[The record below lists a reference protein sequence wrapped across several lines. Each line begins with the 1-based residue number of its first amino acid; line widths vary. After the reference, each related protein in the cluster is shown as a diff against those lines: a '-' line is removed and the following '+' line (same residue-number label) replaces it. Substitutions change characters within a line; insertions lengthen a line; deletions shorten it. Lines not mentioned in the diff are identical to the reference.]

1 MLVFNDL
8 RILRSDFVAHGMGGW
23 LRLVSWH
30 LHGISARDVPGVT
43 DVLQLAGWQQLTEV
57 RLFCSRFRMRF
68 FDSKDG
74 IGDSRNRDEPENI
87 RDSSFPGV
95 IHHRDTEST
104 KFSLGLPETHSQAI
118 RRPCGMQY
126 AKLERYSIALC
137 MIRRIFLFG
146 FWRPENV
153 FSAGKQRVL
162 RPAGLEIARA
172 NFFLSNS
179 LTERHARFNCG

>member
-1 MLVFNDL
+1 
-8 RILRSDFVAHGMGGW
+8 MGGW
-23 LRLVSWH
+23 LRLASWH

-87 RDSSFPGV
+87 RDSSFPGE

-104 KFSLGLPETHSQAI
+104 KFSLGLPEDTLSGGSCVARLFALQYIHSQAI
-118 RRPCGMQY
+118 SKREKTRTTAPANLLLPC
-126 AKLERYSIALC
+126 RSWCSLC
-137 MIRRIFLFG
+137 
-146 FWRPENV
+146 
-153 FSAGKQRVL
+153 L
-162 RPAGLEIARA
+162 RGEI
-172 NFFLSNS
+172 FFLREPRRTLFDGRAVCSMRS
-179 LTERHARFNCG
+179 LRVIPLHCA

>member
-87 RDSSFPGV
+87 RDSSFPGE

-104 KFSLGLPETHSQAI
+104 KFSLGLPRGHTLRRFGRRAALRVAI
-118 RRPCGMQY
+118 HP
-126 AKLERYSIALC
+126 
-137 MIRRIFLFG
+137 
-146 FWRPENV
+146 
-153 FSAGKQRVL
+153 FSSNFQTRKNADNRSNKPSSPLQILVL
-162 RPAGLEIARA
+162 SVSPW
-172 NFFLSNS
+172 
-179 LTERHARFNCG
+179 

>member
-1 MLVFNDL
+1 
-8 RILRSDFVAHGMGGW
+8 MGGW

-87 RDSSFPGV
+87 RDSSFPGKFT
-95 IHHRDTEST
+95 TETQRARS
-104 KFSLGLPETHSQAI
+104 FRWGYPRTHSQA
-118 RRPCGMQY
+118 
-126 AKLERYSIALC
+126 
-137 MIRRIFLFG
+137 
-146 FWRPENV
+146 V
-153 FSAGKQRVL
+153 
-162 RPAGLEIARA
+162 
-172 NFFLSNS
+172 
-179 LTERHARFNCG
+179 

>member
-1 MLVFNDL
+1 
-8 RILRSDFVAHGMGGW
+8 MGGW

-87 RDSSFPGV
+87 RDSSFPGE

-104 KFSLGLPETHSQAI
+104 KFSLGLPEDTLSDGSGVPSRCNTSILKQF
-118 RRPCGMQY
+118 PN
-126 AKLERYSIALC
+126 AKKRGQPLQQTFFSLADLGALC
-137 MIRRIFLFG
+137 
-146 FWRPENV
+146 V
-153 FSAGKQRVL
+153 SVVKSSSSANLV
-162 RPAGLEIARA
+162 ARSSTA
-172 NFFLSNS
+172 VRYAVC
-179 LTERHARFNCG
+179 EA